1 MFSNWTNL
9 QEFDIPFFLERGRI
23 AFGKDLRPV
32 LSVMSPDGKNEIIKR
47 IEDITQDWVVKGT
60 EESDFMRM
68 QQDAVKQSNTMGV
81 PLDFDI
87 DWAVSNL
94 LKNNDAWKSFATDEI
109 GGKHFLWSYLQENE
123 QAFNSGEIPDE
134 ALHPDSFNP
143 EFDTRLHKHYS
154 DRIKKA
160 FDFNY
165 MSDSEKREAENLM
178 AKIKTPKKSK
188 I

>member
-1 MFSNWTNL
+1 
-9 QEFDIPFFLERGRI
+9 
-23 AFGKDLRPV
+23 
-32 LSVMSPDGKNEIIKR
+32 
-47 IEDITQDWVVKGT
+47 
-60 EESDFMRM
+60 MRM

-134 ALHPDSFNP
+134 MLHPDSFNP

-160 FDFNY
+160 FNKNY
-165 MSDSEKREAENLM
+165 KSPQEELVSTEEETTGYPEDLRIPSATNLSHSQKLKADELMNRLNQKRA
-178 AKIKTPKKSK
+178 
-188 I
+188 